1 MYALGIAE
9 NWQVD
14 QDEPCSTAEFPA
26 WNLYPA
32 SPWNYALAL
41 DGVKLDE
48 LEVNVH
54 PFTGDPWNLADAPL
68 TLRVPARRVRG
79 WKMRQLREVISEYSK
94 MVRGNW
100 KLLRRREHGH
110 FLLTPPLPTP
120 DSLANRLGKKT
131 EWITLVPYGCTHLRI
146 AVFPAVTQKIVE

>member
-1 MYALGIAE
+1 MRS
-9 NWQVD
+9 V
-14 QDEPCSTAEFPA
+14 S
-26 WNLYPA
+26 
-32 SPWNYALAL
+32 
-41 DGVKLDE
+41 
-48 LEVNVH
+48 
-54 PFTGDPWNLADAPL
+54 GDPWSLADAPL

-131 EWITLVPYGCTHLRI
+131 EWIDPRCRMGARICALRS
-146 AVFPAVTQKIVE
+146 FRR